1 MAPRDRSGALLAAFY
16 FCWVS
21 AVGTFGPFLA
31 SYLATRG
38 FSARATAWT
47 LAALPLIRVLV
58 TPAWTYLADLLRAP
72 TLTLCVASLGSAL
85 TFVALTATGTPLALA
100 AALVAY
106 TAFRAPVGAL
116 ADSVSLDWS
125 ARTGGSFGRVRAWG
139 SAGYLVATFAVA
151 SSLERL
157 GHGPA
162 LALTATLLSLG
173 TLSAWTLP
181 AAPPRPVA
189 SLLPSF
195 RRLLR
200 MPTVRRVL
208 AAGVLQQVGLA
219 PYEALFPT
227 WMLHRGGGVW
237 TGTAI
242 ASGVACEIVV
252 MVWGRPWITR
262 VGPRRALVV
271 AFGASVVRWLVTA
284 LAPWTAVVVFAQS
297 LHGLAFGLYFV
308 AAVQAIDRAAPDDV
322 RASAQG
328 VHYTVAFGLGAAL
341 SLALAGALGGV
352 ASMRV
357 VFLTAAVASALAAWV
372 ASGLDPLPER

>member
-1 MAPRDRSGALLAAFY
+1 
-16 FCWVS
+16 
-21 AVGTFGPFLA
+21 
-31 SYLATRG
+31 
-38 FSARATAWT
+38 
-47 LAALPLIRVLV
+47 
-58 TPAWTYLADLLRAP
+58 
-72 TLTLCVASLGSAL
+72 
-85 TFVALTATGTPLALA
+85 
-100 AALVAY
+100 
-106 TAFRAPVGAL
+106 
-116 ADSVSLDWS
+116 
-125 ARTGGSFGRVRAWG
+125 
-139 SAGYLVATFAVA
+139 
-151 SSLERL
+151 
-157 GHGPA
+157 
-162 LALTATLLSLG
+162 
-173 TLSAWTLP
+173 
-181 AAPPRPVA
+181 
-189 SLLPSF
+189 
-195 RRLLR
+195 

-262 VGPRRALVV
+262 VGPRRALMV

-308 AAVQAIDRAAPDDV
+308 AAVQAIDRAAPEDV

-357 VFLTAAVASALAAWV
+357 VFLTAVVASALAAWV
-372 ASGLDPLPER
+372 ASGLDVPPER